1 MGLHILKVYKEKI
14 LKSKFDEI
22 MMFLN
27 DTILVDFFDPAQT
40 PADGL
45 EQAFQNVNIPKSL
58 FKQLEQEYENSVNP
72 FHT

>member
-1 MGLHILKVYKEKI
+1 
-14 LKSKFDEI
+14 

>member
-1 MGLHILKVYKEKI
+1 MGIHILKQYKDKI

-27 DTILVDFFDPAQT
+27 DTILVEFFDPEAT

-58 FKQLEQEYENSVNP
+58 FKQLEQEYENSIKE
-72 FHT
+72 